1 MTTARPLSRWTKL
14 AVAAALAGCLSACAL
29 PGGAPGERA
38 ALQETN
44 DPLEPFNRAVFAFN
58 EQADKLVFGPLSD
71 AYRFATPQIARDIV
85 RNVVNN
91 MLSPIT
97 IANNLLQ
104 GNFEGAG
111 KATGRFLTNTVLG
124 AGGIA
129 DVAAEAGNPHAP
141 EDFGQTLGVWGVGEG
156 PYLFLPIL
164 GPSNLRDFAGY
175 LVDSAAD
182 PVRVYATANSHDKF
196 LYERVGADSVDKR
209 ARLGPV
215 IDDLRANSVDYYAT
229 VRSLYRQRRS
239 AEIGGAPPRK
249 NEDFP
254 VFDSPPPA
262 K

>member
-1 MTTARPLSRWTKL
+1 MNIARPPSRLTKL
-14 AVAAALAGCLSACAL
+14 ALAVAVAGCLSACAL
-29 PGGAPGERA
+29 PGGAPGEREA
-38 ALQETN
+38 WRENN

-58 EQADKLVFGPLSD
+58 EHADKLVFGPLSD
-71 AYRFATPQIARDIV
+71 AYRFVTPQIARDIV
-85 RNVVNN
+85 RNVVSN
-91 MLSPIT
+91 LLAPIT

-141 EDFGQTLGVWGVGEG
+141 EDFGQTMGVWGIGEG
-156 PYLFLPIL
+156 PYLFLPLL
-164 GPSNLRDFAGY
+164 GPSNLRDLAGY

-182 PVRVYATANSHDKF
+182 PVRVYAAANNHDKF
-196 LYERVGADSVDKR
+196 LYERMGADAVDKR

-215 IDDLRANSVDYYAT
+215 IDDLRANSIDYYAT
-229 VRSLYRQRRS
+229 VRSLYRQRRN
-239 AEIGGAPPRK
+239 AAIGGQSAGE
-249 NEDFP
+249 NVDFP